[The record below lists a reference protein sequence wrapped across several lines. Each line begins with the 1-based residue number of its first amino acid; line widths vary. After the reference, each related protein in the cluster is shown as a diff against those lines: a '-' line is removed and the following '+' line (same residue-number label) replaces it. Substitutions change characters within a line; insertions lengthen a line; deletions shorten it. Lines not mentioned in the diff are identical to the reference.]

1 MYQDDSFAT
10 GYAVGRDSTNGGNS
24 GWGFGGDWAWIIILA
39 LLFGWGNNGWGGN
52 GGFNNNCGCGC
63 GGFGFGGNGFI
74 GGYDIGKLATTNDVA
89 VGFNNSAVLNNLNDL
104 KLGQAGLQ
112 QTLCQGFNGVNTS
125 ILTSTNGIQSQL
137 ADCCC
142 GIQRSI
148 DGVNYNMATNTCNI
162 TNAINNSTR
171 DIIDNQNANYRAI
184 HDELVANKIEAKNE
198 RISELTQQVN
208 ALNLAQ
214 SQANQNA
221 YLTATMDANT
231 AELIRR
237 LGRDCP
243 VPAFVVPNPNCCYT
257 NNSCCGN
264 NGF

>member
-1 MYQDDSFAT
+1 MYQDDNSFAT
-10 GYAVGRDSTNGGNS
+10 GYAVGRDSTNNGYGN
-24 GWGFGGDWAWIIILA
+24 GFFGGDWAWIIIFA
-39 LLFGWGNNGWGGN
+39 LLFGWGNNGN
-52 GGFNNNCGCGC
+52 
-63 GGFGFGGNGFI
+63 GFGGVFGGRNGFI

-89 VGFNNSAVLNNLNDL
+89 SGFSTSAILNSLNDL

-125 ILTSTNGIQSQL
+125 ILTSSNALQSQL

-142 GIQRSI
+142 GIQRAI
-148 DGVNYNMATNTCNI
+148 DGVNYNMATNTCSI
-162 TNAINNSTR
+162 TNAINTATR
-171 DIIDNQNANYRAI
+171 DVIDNQNANYRAI

-198 RISELTQQVN
+198 RIAELQQQVN

-221 YLTATMDANT
+221 YLTAAMDANQ

-243 VPAFVVPNPNCCYT
+243 VPAYVVPNPNCCYNT
-257 NNSCCGN
+257 CGC
-264 NGF
+264 GSSF

>member
-1 MYQDDSFAT
+1 MGYQDDNLAT
-10 GYAVGRDSTNGGNS
+10 GYMIGSDRNNGNGF
-24 GWGFGGDWAWIIILA
+24 FGGDWAWIIIL
-39 LLFGWGNNGWGGN
+39 LLLGGWGGR
-52 GGFNNNCGCGC
+52 
-63 GGFGFGGNGFI
+63 GFGFGGGFGGYGEGGFI
-74 GGYDIGKLATTNDVA
+74 SGYDIGKLATTNDVA
-89 VGFNNSAVLNNLNDL
+89 VGFNNSAVLSSLNDL

-125 ILTSTNGIQSQL
+125 ILTSTSGLQAQI

-142 GIQRSI
+142 QTQRAI
-148 DGVNYNMATNTCNI
+148 DGVNYNMAKNTCDI
-162 TNAINNSTR
+162 TNAIHTSAR

-184 HDELVANKIEAKNE
+184 HDELVANKLEAKNE
-198 RISELTQQVN
+198 RIAELTQQVN

-237 LGRDCP
+237 LGRDP
-243 VPAFVVPNPNCCYT
+243 IAAYVVPNPFCC
-257 NNSCCGN
+257 NNTCGCNTCC
-264 NGF
+264 

>member
-1 MYQDDSFAT
+1 MYAENGDSLAT
-10 GYAVGRDSTNGGNS
+10 GYMIGADRNNGYGN
-24 GWGFGGDWAWIIILA
+24 GMFGGDWAWILIFA
-39 LLFGWGNNGWGGN
+39 LLFGWGRGGFGGGFGGGYGFN
-52 GGFNNNCGCGC
+52 GGF
-63 GGFGFGGNGFI
+63 
-74 GGYDIGKLATTNDVA
+74 DLGKVATTNDVA
-89 VGFNNSAVLNNLNDL
+89 SGFNNSAVLNSLNDL
-104 KLGQAGLQ
+104 KLGQSTGFANVQ
-112 QTLCQGFNGVNTS
+112 QTLCQGFNGINTS

-142 GIQRSI
+142 QTQRAI
-148 DGVNYNMATNTCNI
+148 DGVNYNMATNTCSI
-162 TNAINNSTR
+162 TNAINTATR
-171 DIIDNQNANYRAI
+171 DVIDNQNANYRAI

-198 RISELTQQVN
+198 RIAELQQQVN

-243 VPAFVVPNPNCCYT
+243 VPAFVVPNPNCCYNT
-257 NNSCCGN
+257 YGCNSCGC
-264 NGF
+264 